1 MKIRANCKI
10 NIGLDVLRRREDGY
24 HDLST
29 VMVPVKGLYDEVEVV
44 AADKSSLTILGL
56 EVDCDPEQNICM
68 KALRLMQQRYGIGEA
83 SITLDKRIPF
93 GAGLGGGS
101 ADGTVVI
108 LALNEIFS
116 LNLDEQTLISLAAEL
131 GSDTAFFVRN
141 TPQLC
146 EGRGEIMTPIE
157 LRLDGYWLV
166 LIKPDENVSTREAY
180 AGVTPC
186 IPERSLVERLAEPI
200 EKWQGSVKND
210 FERSVFASIFERRKA
225 LGLTLEDVGNAV
237 GVGKSTVRKWEKG
250 MIKNMKRD
258 KIAALA
264 KLLQMDPVE
273 FVMSPEKPQLNLRMF
288 AGEDQQRLEALH
300 QDPRL
305 GMLFDHTR
313 KMSKE
318 DVDFMLQMAERI
330 LKDRDK

>member
-44 AADKSSLTILGL
+44 AADKSSLTIVGL

-68 KALRLMQQRYGIGEA
+68 KALRLMQQRYGIGDA
-83 SITLDKRIPF
+83 SITLNKRIPF

-116 LNLDEQTLISLAAEL
+116 LNLDETTLISLAAEL

-146 EGRGEIMTPIE
+146 EGRGEIMTPIVLHLE
-157 LRLDGYWLV
+157 GYWLV

-186 IPERSLVERLAEPI
+186 VPERSLVERLAEPI
-200 EKWQGSVKND
+200 EQWQGSVKND
-210 FERSVFASIFERRKA
+210 FEKSVFASHPVIGEIKQMLLDAGATYASMSGSGSTVFGLFAEKEKAEKMAQYTPYIFE
-225 LGLTLEDVGNAV
+225 L
-237 GVGKSTVRKWEKG
+237 
-250 MIKNMKRD
+250 
-258 KIAALA
+258 
-264 KLLQMDPVE
+264 
-273 FVMSPEKPQLNLRMF
+273 
-288 AGEDQQRLEALH
+288 
-300 QDPRL
+300 
-305 GMLFDHTR
+305 
-313 KMSKE
+313 
-318 DVDFMLQMAERI
+318 
-330 LKDRDK
+330 

>member
-29 VMVPVKGLYDEVEVV
+29 VMVPVKDLYDEVEVV
-44 AADKSSLTILGL
+44 AADKSSLTIVGL

-141 TPQLC
+141 SPQLC

-157 LRLDGYWLV
+157 LRLDRYWLV

-210 FERSVFASIFERRKA
+210 FERSVFAAHPVIGEIKQMLLDAGATYASMS
-225 LGLTLEDVGNAV
+225 GSG
-237 GVGKSTVRKWEKG
+237 STVFGLFAQKERAEK
-250 MIKNMKRD
+250 
-258 KIAALA
+258 
-264 KLLQMDPVE
+264 
-273 FVMSPEKPQLNLRMF
+273 
-288 AGEDQQRLEALH
+288 
-300 QDPRL
+300 
-305 GMLFDHTR
+305 
-313 KMSKE
+313 
-318 DVDFMLQMAERI
+318 MAQYTTYIYE
-330 LKDRDK
+330 L